1 MTNALEN
8 VPVYNKTPLIREF
21 LATDPESPQTYI
33 KYETLQPGRSFK
45 SRGIGTLIRSRV
57 NETRKSGNKSVHVFS
72 SSGGNAGYAAA
83 VTCSRLS
90 LPCTVVVPLTTKI
103 HMIKKI
109 RDVGAEVVVIGEH
122 WKEADSHL
130 TNEIIGKIDKSK
142 TEAIYV
148 HPFNDPVIWE
158 GHSTMVDEIVESLKE
173 DKIDFSRVKGIV
185 CSIGGGGLYNG
196 IMTGLCRH
204 NLADKIPVIAVETV
218 GTDALYQSLKRD
230 EMITLDKIRSVASS
244 LGSVYVTPETFEF
257 AKKYSTKSIAL
268 TDDEVVKTSLK
279 YTDFSNYITEPAC
292 AAAIHL
298 GFYPEITERTLGHK
312 LDKNDIIIIIA
323 CGGSTCTYKDLEDMA
338 ANF

>member
-1 MTNALEN
+1 MTNQTNEI
-8 VPVYNKTPLIREF
+8 PVYNKTPLIREF
-21 LATDPESPQTYI
+21 LSTDPDSPQTYV

-57 NETRKSGNKSVHVFS
+57 IETRRSGNKSIHVFS

-90 LPCTVVVPLTTKI
+90 LPCTVVVPLTTKT
-103 HMIKKI
+103 HMVKKI
-109 RDVGAEVVVIGEH
+109 RDVGAEVIVIGEH

-130 TNEIIGKIDKSK
+130 TNEVIGKIDKEK

-148 HPFNDPVIWE
+148 HPFNDPTIWE
-158 GHSTMVDEIVESLKE
+158 GHSTIVDEIVESLNN
-173 DKIDFSRVKGIV
+173 DQVDISRVKGIV

-204 NLADKIPVIAVETV
+204 NLADKIPVIAVETI
-218 GTDALYQSLKRD
+218 GTDALSRSLKQD
-230 EMITLDKIRSVASS
+230 KMVTLDKITSIASS
-244 LGSVYVTPETFEF
+244 LGSVYVTQETFEF
-257 AKKYSTKSIAL
+257 ARKYATKSITL
-268 TDDEVVKTSLK
+268 TDDEVLKTSLK

-298 GFYPEITERTLGHK
+298 GFYPEITEKALGHR
-312 LDKNDIIIIIA
+312 LDKDDIIIIIA
-323 CGGSTCTYKDLEDMA
+323 CGGSTCTYKDLETMA
-338 ANF
+338 TKS